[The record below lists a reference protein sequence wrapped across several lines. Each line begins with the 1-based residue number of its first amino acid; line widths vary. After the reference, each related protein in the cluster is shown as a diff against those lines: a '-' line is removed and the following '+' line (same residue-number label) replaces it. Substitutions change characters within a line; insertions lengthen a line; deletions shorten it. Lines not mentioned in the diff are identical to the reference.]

1 MLLTGNDRLCEEVVL
16 LISSAKCKNID
27 VSVWLT
33 EEGSD
38 GKITAPDFNSKLISL
53 GLIVGMG
60 EDCDKKGKL
69 DYATSDTSLGR
80 IHCLCYGGEDSNG
93 TPYVD
98 VTEFLHLCSKML
110 TTSINQSILTSRSVY
125 PLADSVEILA
135 IGDSFS
141 WWDSLLMSTY
151 SIFHH
156 FSCKLASYVRVDGCI
171 RFKSC
176 FLSLNVS
183 SFHSD
188 YRQKP

>member
-1 MLLTGNDRLCEEVVL
+1 MPFTGNDRLCEEVVL

-38 GKITAPDFNSKLISL
+38 GKITAPDFNSKVISL

-80 IHCLCYGGEDSNG
+80 IHSLCYGGEDSHG
-93 TPYVD
+93 TPLVD

-110 TTSINQSILTSRSVY
+110 TTSINQSILTSRSAY
-125 PLADSVEILA
+125 PLADSVEILT

-141 WWDSLLMSTY
+141 RWIL
-151 SIFHH
+151 
-156 FSCKLASYVRVDGCI
+156 R
-171 RFKSC
+171 
-176 FLSLNVS
+176 
-183 SFHSD
+183 
-188 YRQKP
+188 